1 MVSQCPTT
9 ILCLIRGWNHP
20 RKCVMGVKSATI
32 TTIFSNKFRPSG
44 TSYFFFDATTESA
57 AAQQRIRYE
66 CQSWWLLT
74 LKAVIVAFVW
84 PRVRKVWAQV
94 KLPTCLENATTFC
107 SNRKASRKRTQCT
120 RYKVIS
126 EIASSEMITKKI
138 AGPSTVSLGSKQ
150 SLKAL
155 AMAPTYSISKWGLVD
170 KSDFGVYWEC
180 SRDKKQF
187 ATPISDWGKNISW
200 DAKPFA
206 GFQSRRTNVWH
217 IYLYIYKVDFM
228 VNVGKCTIHWSYVS
242 GKWMGLGWDPL
253 FRPRRHPGRRPQK
266 YHELTWHPGTLAP
279 WTIYEYLRI
288 RMVKF
293 QLDSTP
299 TPNSY
304 HTWWSF
310 TISIR

>member
-9 ILCLIRGWNHP
+9 NLCLIRGWNHP
-20 RKCVMGVKSATI
+20 RKSATI

-84 PRVRKVWAQV
+84 PRVHKVWAQV

-126 EIASSEMITKKI
+126 EIASSEIITKKI
-138 AGPSTVSLGSKQ
+138 AGPSTVSASSKQ

-170 KSDFGVYWEC
+170 KSDFGVCWGC
-180 SRDKKQF
+180 FRDKKQF
-187 ATPISDWGKNISW
+187 ATPISW
-200 DAKPFA
+200 DAKPFP

-217 IYLYIYKVDFM
+217 IYLYIYIVDFM
-228 VNVGKCTIHWSYVS
+228 VNAGKYTLHWCHGS
-242 GKWMGLGWDPL
+242 GKLNGFRLGSGSP
-253 FRPRRHPGRRPQK
+253 FSP
-266 YHELTWHPGTLAP
+266 ET
-279 WTIYEYLRI
+279 
-288 RMVKF
+288 
-293 QLDSTP
+293 S
-299 TPNSY
+299 S
-304 HTWWSF
+304 WSPPPKN
-310 TISIR
+310 IMN